1 MSVSKFETGID
12 PLDRELDGGIPASTF
27 FIYQADPNS
36 KSELLLEKLATKF
49 PTVYITT
56 QRSEEFLK
64 NSFDKSNLITDTPT
78 IVDASAEINLNDHI
92 ESSISSAPDNS
103 LIIIDSID
111 IIEEKSSEE
120 ELRQWLNKLYTQI
133 QHTGSILLFHAYKQS
148 PDSLTIERKQ
158 LLGMADLIL
167 ELDQEVDGK
176 EVENFFRISK
186 FRGGGDTSERL
197 KVMMD
202 GEIEVDTKRA
212 IS

>member
-64 NSFDKSNLITDTPT
+64 NSFDKSKLITDTPT

>member
-133 QHTGSILLFHAYKQS
+133 QHTESILLFHAYKQS